1 MMNLLSFNSEI
12 EDHPKNINI
21 KLKKHQLAMLKKCK
35 EIESK
40 DNIFGIMN
48 DKPGTGKTYAACAV
62 CKVKGIRPLIAA
74 PKQSIPA
81 WYRICELFDVE
92 PLGVVNYETLKN
104 GKYYES
110 LNDFYLEQ
118 RVDCPYLVVE
128 REVIKDQLGD
138 LGVWMP

>member
-48 DKPGTGKTYAACAV
+48 DKPGTGKTYV
-62 CKVKGIRPLIAA
+62 ILSLIHDT
-74 PKQSIPA
+74 KLLNKTNV
-81 WYRICELFDVE
+81 YFYKKNL
-92 PLGVVNYETLKN
+92 YKLK
-104 GKYYES
+104 KYS
-110 LNDFYLEQ
+110 FNN
-118 RVDCPYLVVE
+118 
-128 REVIKDQLGD
+128 
-138 LGVWMP
+138 